1 MALNAVEEASSPDP
15 LTAVSM
21 EAGNGAG
28 SDPDQ
33 TPPAKVSAGSVG
45 LPKTLTLAGK
55 VSCWRELRRGWL
67 WLSTLTAE
75 PASPSMCGGWS
86 GDNRGDL
93 RVGPGLVDAQED
105 PMVAI

>member
-15 LTAVSM
+15 LTAVST

-55 VSCWRELRRGWL
+55 VSRWRELRVGWF
-67 WLSTLTAE
+67 WLSSSTAE
-75 PASPSMCGGWS
+75 PAFPSKCGGGS
-86 GDNRGDL
+86 SDNRGDT
-93 RVGPGLVDAQED
+93 RTGLDLDDVRED
-105 PMVAI
+105 PVAAI